1 MRTRK
6 YRVITTLERL
16 NNRMTRFALLHGFGP
31 PWFALLETTGRRSGR
46 ARYTPVG
53 AGMRDGDNVFWLIA
67 AHGTQSDYV
76 RNIEQD
82 PRVRVRWRNTWYRGV
97 ATLLPDD
104 DVDARSRTLPVK
116 WDAAFGRAI
125 ASTPLTVRIDL
136 QIPEPNPVS
145 NDDHLP

>member
-6 YRVITTLERL
+6 YRVITTVERL

-53 AGMRDGDNVFWLIA
+53 VGMRHGDSVFWLIA

-76 RNIEQD
+76 RNIQKD
-82 PRVRVRWRNTWYRGV
+82 PRVRVRWRNTWHPGV

-104 DVDARSRTLPVK
+104 DVDSRSRTLPVK

-125 ASTPLTVRIDL
+125 ASTPLTIRIDL
-136 QIPEPNPVS
+136 RLPEPNPA
-145 NDDHLP
+145 NEDHLP